1 MQLPGTDS
9 ITSLL
14 DSFLNVQSRRAE
26 VVAANLANADTPGYV
41 AKTVDFETFLN
52 QEAMAASSR
61 NQSAAKPTGFS
72 QGPSIIDQTGGAV
85 GLDGNT
91 VDQDHE
97 MYTLADAGM
106 RYMTGIQLLQ
116 SRLRTLRTAIREG
129 R

>member
-26 VVAANLANADTPGYV
+26 VVASNLANLDTPGYI
-41 AKTVDFETFLN
+41 AKTVDFESFLN
-52 QEAMAASSR
+52 QEAMAASSP
-61 NQSAAKPTGFS
+61 NQAATKQAGFS
-72 QGPSIIDQTGGAV
+72 QGLRVIDQTGGAV
-85 GLDGNT
+85 GFDGNT
-91 VDQDHE
+91 VNQDHE
-97 MYTLADAGM
+97 MLTLDDAGM

-116 SRLRTLRTAIREG
+116 SRLKTLRMAIREG

>member
-26 VVAANLANADTPGYV
+26 VVAANLANADTPGYI
-41 AKTVDFETFLN
+41 AKTLDFESFLN
-52 QEAMAASSR
+52 QEAMAASSP
-61 NQSAAKPTGFS
+61 NQAAKQPGTS
-72 QGPSIIDQTGGAV
+72 QGPRIIDQTGGAV

-106 RYMTGIQLLQ
+106 RYMTGLQLLQ

>member
-26 VVAANLANADTPGYV
+26 VVAANLSNADTPGYI
-41 AKTVDFETFLN
+41 AKTVDFESFLN
-52 QEAMAASSR
+52 QEAMAASHP
-61 NQSAAKPTGFS
+61 NQAKPSGFS
-72 QGPSIIDQTGGAV
+72 QGPRIVDQTGGSV

-91 VDQDHE
+91 VDSDHE
-97 MYTLADAGM
+97 MSTLADAGM
-106 RYMTGIQLLQ
+106 RYMTGLQLLQ
-116 SRLRTLRTAIREG
+116 SRLRTLRMAIREG